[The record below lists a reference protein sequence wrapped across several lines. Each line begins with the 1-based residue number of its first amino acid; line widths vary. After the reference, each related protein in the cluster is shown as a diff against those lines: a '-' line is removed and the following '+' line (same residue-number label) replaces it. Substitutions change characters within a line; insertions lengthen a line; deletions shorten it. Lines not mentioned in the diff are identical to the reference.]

1 MTNGRILQLNPMAS
15 LSSGKI
21 SLRKLVFLIAAG
33 FAAAPA
39 FAFGTYAE
47 GQTTMTIKRFE
58 SSGVIIESWEGSA
71 EIVTYSKDEKCEEKE
86 NQCFT
91 PVRKVISFSVRPDAD
106 QGKLAAEL
114 QKAINKEILV
124 SYRIHRIE
132 AFALSTDFEVIGILE
147 VQDRLGPDLPAKK
160 VGRKTGGKR
169 NFSVLGKIL
178 QLEYSGTV
186 VGTYEGLY
194 QDSQSGKVHPFSIT
208 AQDMANHALKV
219 MSLRR
224 EYNIGV
230 SQAYATGFRKS
241 DCDIFEINM
250 NEPAGTLDNKEAE
263 AKPGT

>member
-1 MTNGRILQLNPMAS
+1 MAS
-15 LSSGKI
+15 LS
-21 SLRKLVFLIAAG
+21 LRRLILAG
-33 FAAAPA
+33 AFAFAATPA

-71 EIVTYSKDEKCEEKE
+71 EVATYNKSEKCAELE
-86 NQCFT
+86 NQCYT
-91 PVRKVISFSVRPDAD
+91 VVRNLILFSVRPDTD

-114 QKAINKEILV
+114 QKNLNKEILV
-124 SYRIHRIE
+124 SYKIHRIE
-132 AFALSTDFEVIGILE
+132 SLSLSTDFEVTGIIE
-147 VQDRLGPDLPAKK
+147 AQDRLGPDLPAKK
-160 VGRKTGGKR
+160 VVRKTGGKR

-186 VGTYEGLY
+186 VGTYEGIYL
-194 QDSQSGKVHPFSIT
+194 DSQSGKVHPFSIT
-208 AQDMANHALKV
+208 SQEMANHAMKV
-219 MSLRR
+219 MALRR

-250 NEPAGTLDNKEAE
+250 NEPAGTLDAPKEAE
-263 AKPGT
+263 TN